1 MRAKDALGL
10 ESVMENTRVV
20 ECLSELADLKEV
32 WDALMEP
39 FQTLEGIKDTSWSS
53 AVMRKVR
60 RGLDDLLA
68 TMRSLPNRI
77 RQYDAYVRIFARL
90 RAEPIGNVFALYS
103 VFSHSTLVCYYR
115 FNCMTKLRAT

>member
-1 MRAKDALGL
+1 MSNCCLLTDQENLVRAKDALGL
-10 ESVMENTRVV
+10 ESVMENARVV

-32 WDALMEP
+32 WEALMEP

-68 TMRSLPNRI
+68 IMRSLPNRI
-77 RQYDAYVRIFARL
+77 RQYDAYVRFV
-90 RAEPIGNVFALYS
+90 EK
-103 VFSHSTLVCYYR
+103 
-115 FNCMTKLRAT
+115 TKCLLLDT

>member
-1 MRAKDALGL
+1 MTTSYCILHNFLFLTLIVPKDQENLVGAKDALGL
-10 ESVMENTRVV
+10 ESGMENTRVV

-32 WDALMEP
+32 WEALLGP

-68 TMRSLPNRI
+68 SMRSLPNRI
-77 RQYDAYVRIFARL
+77 RQYDAYVSEKF
-90 RAEPIGNVFALYS
+90 
-103 VFSHSTLVCYYR
+103 TLDV
-115 FNCMTKLRAT
+115 

>member
-10 ESVMENTRVV
+10 ENAMENTRVV
-20 ECLSELADLKEV
+20 ECLSELGDLKEV
-32 WDALMEP
+32 WEALMEP
-39 FQTLEGIKDTSWSS
+39 FHTLEGIKDTPWSS

-77 RQYDAYVRIFARL
+77 RQYDAYVQLHDEVKVSLKSAKTSSC
-90 RAEPIGNVFALYS
+90 AQYHA
-103 VFSHSTLVCYYR
+103 
-115 FNCMTKLRAT
+115 